1 MPATQLVLYFFNAHR
16 PVAGEFPSK
25 NPVLRGSLKGL
36 KTIFDPRQWKVA
48 REAGT
53 CPPNELE
60 LKHSVCHLYHQKQNQ
75 GVLYGHI
82 AYCMRHLRQWLED
95 SDHRDARTLLRIID
109 DARFLSEIDRLRP
122 LMGALARVNRK
133 PSKGEAS
140 AKGPFRH
147 GSADSPQADSDFGVP
162 TGGKSRGALDEG
174 TPHSTLSDEEDGRGV
189 HSEQRMQALVA
200 HVVDARRRSAEGRWD
215 DEPDAQAWVCCDR
228 CSKWRRLP
236 PQMAG
241 LKPIEGRRWECSMHP
256 HAVPGGRL
264 SRGCAAPED
273 AMDEDEVVAK
283 AEVIREA
290 EGVRLCLSSK
300 STTGYKGVWK
310 NGSKFEAVR
319 QGSSEQRAYLGV
331 FDTAVAAALAV
342 ARAEMEADAP
352 DDATQE
358 DAGRPSR
365 SRFAEDGERT
375 VGEARQPGPQAASP
389 SAAPWLQLVE
399 AAMAVEMAVEMES
412 ASNDAS
418 QSSDEPHPAD
428 AWLSCVPVA
437 RADASG

>member
-1 MPATQLVLYFFNAHR
+1 
-16 PVAGEFPSK
+16 
-25 NPVLRGSLKGL
+25 
-36 KTIFDPRQWKVA
+36 
-48 REAGT
+48 
-53 CPPNELE
+53 
-60 LKHSVCHLYHQKQNQ
+60 
-75 GVLYGHI
+75 
-82 AYCMRHLRQWLED
+82 
-95 SDHRDARTLLRIID
+95 
-109 DARFLSEIDRLRP
+109 
-122 LMGALARVNRK
+122 
-133 PSKGEAS
+133 
-140 AKGPFRH
+140 
-147 GSADSPQADSDFGVP
+147 
-162 TGGKSRGALDEG
+162 
-174 TPHSTLSDEEDGRGV
+174 
-189 HSEQRMQALVA
+189 
-200 HVVDARRRSAEGRWD
+200 
-215 DEPDAQAWVCCDR
+215 
-228 CSKWRRLP
+228 
-236 PQMAG
+236 
-241 LKPIEGRRWECSMHP
+241 
-256 HAVPGGRL
+256 
-264 SRGCAAPED
+264 
-273 AMDEDEVVAK
+273 MDEDEVVAK